1 MAPRWAGGVC
11 RHPDARV
18 DGRRLFLRQQ
28 RRDRTNARSCT
39 RPAAAPA
46 AAAAPAPA
54 AAPARAAAPAPPPD
68 PASTGSAPAPAP
80 APSFGQR
87 MTSLFSRPAAQ
98 PAPVP
103 QPAEPGTVPAA
114 TTEVQCPGVEIR
126 QGASTMS
133 FSTTTPGDPSALGLR
148 YQVTISRTARDCLVR
163 GNMLTIR
170 IGMEGRI
177 ILGPAGG
184 PGHLE
189 VPVRYAVVQEG
200 PDPRPSP
207 PSCIGF
213 RSSFLLGKA
222 TWHSPM

>member
-1 MAPRWAGGVC
+1 
-11 RHPDARV
+11 
-18 DGRRLFLRQQ
+18 
-28 RRDRTNARSCT
+28 
-39 RPAAAPA
+39 
-46 AAAAPAPA
+46 
-54 AAPARAAAPAPPPD
+54 
-68 PASTGSAPAPAP
+68 
-80 APSFGQR
+80 
-87 MTSLFSRPAAQ
+87 MTSLFSRPAPQ
-98 PAPVP
+98 PAP

-184 PGHLE
+184 PGDLE
-189 VPVRYAVVQEG
+189 VPVRYALVQEG
-200 PDPRPSP
+200 PDPKTITTKLHRIPVVIP
-207 PSCIGF
+207 PGQGNLSFTHVEDDLTVPMPPGAELDTYVVYIGF
-213 RSSFLLGKA
+213 DPNVPKPEEKKKKPKA
-222 TWHSPM
+222 KRPV